1 MWATNGET
9 SRRDRDHGGPVSDLI
24 QVSDLTDVRNRAAE
38 KCQQTECVPMS
49 PILIFIMW
57 VSLTGVVV
65 STMLN
70 YRESSPDTP
79 ARRRLGA

>member
-9 SRRDRDHGGPVSDLI
+9 SRRDRDHGGPNVLPD
-24 QVSDLTDVRNRAAE
+24 TGVR
-38 KCQQTECVPMS
+38 QQTECAPMS

-57 VSLTGVVV
+57 LSLTGVVV

-70 YRESSPDTP
+70 YRESLPDTP
-79 ARRRLGA
+79 ARRRLGG